1 MIRIKS
7 VATKESNDNI
17 AVHIFP
23 SSCQI
28 LLIFFSYI
36 CKVFRQY
43 VLHYFAL
50 PFFLALS
57 LGFISTSRCEN
68 KT

>member
-17 AVHIFP
+17 AVHSFP
-23 SSCQI
+23 SSCKI

-50 PFFLALS
+50 PFFLAL
-57 LGFISTSRCEN
+57 F
-68 KT
+68 

>member
-7 VATKESNDNI
+7 VTTKESNDNI
-17 AVHIFP
+17 AVRSFP

-28 LLIFFSYI
+28 LLIFLSYI

-43 VLHYFAL
+43 VLHYLAL
-50 PFFLALS
+50 SFFLALS
-57 LGFISTSRCEN
+57 LAFISTSRCEN